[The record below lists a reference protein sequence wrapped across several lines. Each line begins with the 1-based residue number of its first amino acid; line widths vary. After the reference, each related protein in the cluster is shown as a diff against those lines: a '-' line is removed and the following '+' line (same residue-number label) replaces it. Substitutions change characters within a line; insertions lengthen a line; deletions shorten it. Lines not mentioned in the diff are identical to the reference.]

1 MLAASA
7 VTLNRRS
14 FIDAKILHFAYF
26 YLLWLLIALAVR
38 AALKPGESFAE
49 LPLDYVKALV
59 EPFGMLWFIH
69 ILPAMYLILRLS
81 AARWLWPAVAV
92 SMALHFWAS
101 LNLTGNGGAMGAHM
115 TGSTFADSMA
125 LYLVYFMLGYALRHH
140 IHNWAG
146 FAARKPRFAILALA
160 AWFIMHATAMTAG
173 IAQKP
178 FVTLFFGLAGAMAIV
193 TIAVLIAQTFAGS
206 FATLFGRNSLAIYL
220 AFGIPMVIA
229 REALQRSGFD
239 IDPGLRALAITS
251 FALVAPFA
259 MRIIARQAG
268 FGFMF

>member
-125 LYLVYFMLGYALRHH
+125 LYLISCWV
-140 IHNWAG
+140 
-146 FAARKPRFAILALA
+146 
-160 AWFIMHATAMTAG
+160 MHC
-173 IAQKP
+173 
-178 FVTLFFGLAGAMAIV
+178 V
-193 TIAVLIAQTFAGS
+193 
-206 FATLFGRNSLAIYL
+206 
-220 AFGIPMVIA
+220 
-229 REALQRSGFD
+229 
-239 IDPGLRALAITS
+239 ITS
-251 FALVAPFA
+251 TTGQVSQRASRVSPFWLSPHGSSCT
-259 MRIIARQAG
+259 QPP
-268 FGFMF
+268 